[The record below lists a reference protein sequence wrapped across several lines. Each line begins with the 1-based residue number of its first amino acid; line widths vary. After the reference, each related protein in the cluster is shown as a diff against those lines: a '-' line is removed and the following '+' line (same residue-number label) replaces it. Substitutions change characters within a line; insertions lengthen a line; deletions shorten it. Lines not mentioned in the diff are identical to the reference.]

1 MLRRS
6 IALLWFVALGCAST
20 AVRTGTVELPTIA
33 YPFSRAVLE
42 RDDVAT
48 CADRVLALGWY
59 GRVDWERAAFLR
71 IGERGLFTCDVWPAK
86 LQFHA
91 ATWTGRIPAGTA
103 AIIHSHP
110 RTLPNPSVNDILEA
124 HRLGIPVIVV
134 TPDAV
139 TMVLPSDGTI
149 VHGNYDSSHLSFRAP

>member
-6 IALLWFVALGCAST
+6 FALLGFLAIGCASA
-20 AVRTGTVELPTIA
+20 AVQTKPIELATVA
-33 YPFSRAVLE
+33 YPFSKVVLE
-42 RDDVAT
+42 REDVST

-71 IGERGLFTCDVWPAK
+71 IGDRGLFNCEVWPAK

-91 ATWTGRIPAGTA
+91 ATWSGRMPDGTV
-103 AIIHSHP
+103 AIVHSHP
-110 RTLPNPSVNDILEA
+110 RTLPDPSTNDVAEA

-134 TPDAV
+134 TPDSV
-139 TMVLPSDGTI
+139 TMVMPRDGTLI
-149 VHGNYDSSHLSFRAP
+149 RTSYDSSRAARLH

>member
-1 MLRRS
+1 MLRHFFG
-6 IALLWFVALGCAST
+6 LLGVLAAGCA
-20 AVRTGTVELPTIA
+20 TGTVSSTPIDLPTVA
-33 YPFSRAVLE
+33 YPFNKVVLE
-42 RDDVAT
+42 REDVTT

-71 IGERGLFTCDVWPAK
+71 LGERGLFNCEVWPAK

-91 ATWTGRIPAGTA
+91 ATWSGRMPDGTV
-103 AIIHSHP
+103 AIVHSHP
-110 RTLPNPSVNDILEA
+110 RTLPDPSKNDVDEA

-139 TMVLPSDGTI
+139 TMVMPRDGTWI
-149 VHGNYDSSHLSFRAP
+149 GTSYASSKAARLR